1 VTANKPH
8 KDKPWED
15 SLILAFRDMQWIR
28 QIVNSSNKT
37 IEGLAQ
43 PPSLMAKLDGNAESA
58 AGDIVAAYRQRY
70 FLLEFK
76 SSESRFTTEEG
87 KSVHALLSDF
97 QQPEQAV
104 LIDLSERGHF
114 LVYPEIKQ
122 GRRQASPSFL
132 PVHWVNLKCVPYY
145 FLTSEG
151 RLARLEECSESL
163 EEVFYCE
170 ERGLC
175 LEEISFYLKALARAS
190 EEGGG
195 GDTPLKAVIAS
206 PSGMFWPIGSLSD
219 FMSFAKSVEPYISPR
234 SQAKVFEEALTRLMH
249 SIESDKGPTTN
260 LDDDFSP
267 R

>member
-1 VTANKPH
+1 MTANKTH

-15 SLILAFRDMQWIR
+15 TLILAFRDMQWIR
-28 QIVNSSNKT
+28 QIMNSSNKT
-37 IEGLAQ
+37 LEGLAQ

-58 AGDIVAAYRQRY
+58 AGDILAGYRQRY

-76 SSESRFTTEEG
+76 SSASRFSTEEG
-87 KSVHALLSDF
+87 KSVHALLGNF
-97 QQPEQAV
+97 QHSEQEV

-122 GRRQASPSFL
+122 GRRQISPSFL
-132 PVHWVNLKCVPYY
+132 PVHWVNLMCMPYY

-151 RLARLEECSESL
+151 RHARFEGCSESL
-163 EEVFYCE
+163 EEVFYCG

-175 LEEISFYLKALARAS
+175 LEEFSFYLKALARAS

-206 PSGMFWPIGSLSD
+206 PSGMFWPIGNLSD
-219 FMSFAKSVEPYISPR
+219 FMSFAKSVEPYISPK
-234 SQAKVFEEALTRLMH
+234 SQAKIFEEALARLMH
-249 SIESDKGPTTN
+249 SVENKGPATD
-260 LDDDFSP
+260 LDDGFSP